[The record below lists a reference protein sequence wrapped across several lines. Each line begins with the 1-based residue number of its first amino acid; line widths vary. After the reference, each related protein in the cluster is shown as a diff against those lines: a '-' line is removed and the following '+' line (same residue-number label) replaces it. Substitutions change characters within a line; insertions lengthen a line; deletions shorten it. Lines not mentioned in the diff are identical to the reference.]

1 MIFDK
6 SGCFWV
12 SRFSTNRGVA
22 LRVCILSRTQF
33 MRINYLIFDKS
44 ACSFSTNAGK
54 VQTFRVQQE
63 QTFTSNKKA
72 HLLPVGLKVWM
83 LVNLLWC
90 ISPRSLLLYLLF

>member
-54 VQTFRVQQE
+54 CKPSRLLLKQAFVN
-63 QTFTSNKKA
+63 NKKA

-83 LVNLLWC
+83 LVNLLW
-90 ISPRSLLLYLLF
+90 

>member
-6 SGCFWV
+6 SGCFGV
-12 SRFSTNRGVA
+12 SGFSTNRGVA

-54 VQTFRVQQE
+54 MSTLQNGT
-63 QTFTSNKKA
+63 KKA

-83 LVNLLWC
+83 QVNTPW
-90 ISPRSLLLYLLF
+90 

>member
-6 SGCFWV
+6 SGSFWV
-12 SRFSTNRGVA
+12 SGFSTNRGVA

-54 VQTFRVQQE
+54 MQTL
-63 QTFTSNKKA
+63 QTATKTGFCK
-72 HLLPVGLKVWM
+72 
-83 LVNLLWC
+83 
-90 ISPRSLLLYLLF
+90 